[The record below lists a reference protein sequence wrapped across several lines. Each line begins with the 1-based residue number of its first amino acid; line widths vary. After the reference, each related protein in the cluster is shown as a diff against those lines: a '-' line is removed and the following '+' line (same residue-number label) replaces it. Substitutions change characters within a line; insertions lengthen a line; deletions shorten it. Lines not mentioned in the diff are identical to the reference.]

1 MTSLALLIE
10 YEGSKYVGWQNQPNG
25 QSVQQS
31 IEHAIKESFGVA
43 EPVIGSGRT
52 DSGVHARGQ
61 VAHVHLPDV
70 AHSIPIDK
78 VPIAL
83 NSRLPRDVRVRA
95 VAPVEETFH
104 ARFDARSREYV
115 YVITKRG
122 SVFTDTF
129 AWTPELA
136 FNTEKF
142 AQATRIFEGRHDFTA
157 ISKHNPSTT
166 SYMCHVESC
175 RVEVNDERILV
186 RIRADRFVYGMCR
199 AIIGTAMTVARGKIE
214 LVDAE
219 SMFASGVR
227 SGQAPLAPP
236 QGLVLNRVRYANGIF
251 DNELFF

>member
-1 MTSLALLIE
+1 MTPLALLIE
-10 YEGSKYVGWQNQPNG
+10 YEGTHYVGWQNQPNG
-25 QSVQQS
+25 QSVQQA

-70 AHSIPIDK
+70 AHQIPIDK
-78 VPIAL
+78 VHIAL
-83 NSRLPRDVRVRA
+83 NARLPRDIRVRSA
-95 VAPVEETFH
+95 ARVDEGFH
-104 ARFDARSREYV
+104 ARFDACSREYV
-115 YVITKRG
+115 YVITTYG

-129 AWTPELA
+129 AWTPELP
-136 FNTEKF
+136 FSVERF
-142 AQATRIFEGRHDFTA
+142 AQATRVFEGLHDFTA

-166 SYMCHVESC
+166 SYMCRVESC
-175 RVEVNDERILV
+175 RVEESHDRLLV

-199 AIIGTAMTVARGKIE
+199 SIIGTAMTVARGKIE

-219 SMFASGVR
+219 SMLASGVR

-236 QGLVLNRVRYANGIF
+236 QGLVLNHVRYANGIF
-251 DNELFF
+251 DNESFF